1 MQHVLSMYV
10 CVAAGLEKVTSEG
23 TAAAMQVSDANPMV
37 GLEGRSSLLRNLST
51 ALRSNPTFFGK
62 DARPGGLVG
71 MSRWL

>member
-1 MQHVLSMYV
+1 MLNIHVYA
-10 CVAAGLEKVTSEG
+10 AAGLEKVTSEG
-23 TAAAMQVSDANPMV
+23 TAAAMQVSDENPMV

-71 MSRWL
+71 MSPWH